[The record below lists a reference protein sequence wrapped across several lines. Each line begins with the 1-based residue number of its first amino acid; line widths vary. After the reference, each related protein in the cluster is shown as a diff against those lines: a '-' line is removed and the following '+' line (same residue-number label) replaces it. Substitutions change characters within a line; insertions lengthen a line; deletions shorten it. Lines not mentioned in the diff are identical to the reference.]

1 MTYQAGH
8 VHFVKHLSWGR
19 TNCQCFYVVFKKM
32 FVYYGLRMGSAG
44 GIRVEKTYFTGTYT
58 VFLMNSNVEN
68 DGTQPTTKTLQLKKR
83 RNGGGSME

>member
-1 MTYQAGH
+1 
-8 VHFVKHLSWGR
+8 
-19 TNCQCFYVVFKKM
+19 M

-44 GIRVEKTYFTGTYT
+44 GIRVEKNIFYRDLYS
-58 VFLMNSNVEN
+58 FLMNSNVEN